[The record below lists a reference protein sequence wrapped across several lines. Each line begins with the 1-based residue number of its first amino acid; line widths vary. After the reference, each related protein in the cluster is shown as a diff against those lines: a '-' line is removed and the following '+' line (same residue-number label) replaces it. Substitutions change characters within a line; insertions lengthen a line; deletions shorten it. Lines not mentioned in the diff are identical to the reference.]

1 MVELATAATNKSES
15 KNINHNLPKKCR
27 LQSLY
32 SFNLIFSFYGS
43 PEEIK
48 STITSLNK
56 LGKKLYYERV
66 H

>member
-1 MVELATAATNKSES
+1 MVELVTTATNKSES
-15 KNINHNLPKKCR
+15 EDINHNLPKKCR

-43 PEEIK
+43 PAEIK

-56 LGKKLYYERV
+56 MGKKLYYDRI